1 MKAGDTVSE
10 AFAAAIRRRV
20 DEAAGALRAAEQ
32 DGDAD
37 AALSAAGGLDEVLRM
52 ARAHGVNTDG
62 SPGANTDERPGADPD
77 GSPGVNTDGSPG
89 ADPGPARGGEEA
101 R

>member
-1 MKAGDTVSE
+1 MSE

-37 AALSAAGGLDEVLRM
+37 AALAAAGGLDEVLRM
-52 ARAHGVNTDG
+52 ARAHGVNTG
-62 SPGANTDERPGADPD
+62 VNTGADP
-77 GSPGVNTDGSPG
+77 GAGPG
-89 ADPGPARGGEEA
+89 ADPGPARGGQEA

>member
-1 MKAGDTVSE
+1 MSE

-37 AALSAAGGLDEVLRM
+37 AALAAAGGLDEVLRM
-52 ARAHGVNTDG
+52 ARAHGVD
-62 SPGANTDERPGADPD
+62 TDE
-77 GSPGVNTDGSPG
+77 SPG
-89 ADPGPARGGEEA
+89 ADPGPDPGAARGGEEA

>member
-1 MKAGDTVSE
+1 MSE

-20 DEAAGALRAAEQ
+20 DEAAGALHAAEQ

-37 AALSAAGGLDEVLRM
+37 AALAAAGGLDEVLRM
-52 ARAHGVNTDG
+52 ARAHGVDTDR
-62 SPGANTDERPGADPD
+62 SPDP
-77 GSPGVNTDGSPG
+77 
-89 ADPGPARGGEEA
+89 APARQAAEGEES

>member
-1 MKAGDTVSE
+1 MKAGDSVSE

-37 AALSAAGGLDEVLRM
+37 AALAAAGGLDEVLRM
-52 ARAHGVNTDG
+52 ARAHGVNTD
-62 SPGANTDERPGADPD
+62 E
-77 GSPGVNTDGSPG
+77 SPG